1 MTNRYTSANT
11 TTAELA
17 ANYFD
22 QPDRIA
28 TIGRIHRRLRLASR
42 AQRLH
47 GIHALTKVFRDL
59 GPVPTARRKVI
70 AALGGTA
77 VAWPLTWPRAACARQ
92 PERMRRIGVLMPFS
106 ADDQEVTAVD
116 PSAAAAPP
124 DKRLSPGDVIVE
136 VQYQSVGNP
145 ADLQNRVDQLKEQG
159 EKVAVLLVS
168 NADAETRF
176 VALSLQ

>member
-1 MTNRYTSANT
+1 VRS
-11 TTAELA
+11 
-17 ANYFD
+17 
-22 QPDRIA
+22 R
-28 TIGRIHRRLRLASR
+28 RRLVVILSGPGTKRGEESPVFNLRRR
-42 AQRLH
+42 AFITL
-47 GIHALTKVFRDL
+47 
-59 GPVPTARRKVI
+59 
-70 AALGGTA
+70 LGGA
-77 VAWPLTWPRAACARQ
+77 AAAWPLAARGQQ

-116 PSAAAAPP
+116 PGAAAAPP

-136 VQYQSVGNP
+136 VRYQSVGNP
-145 ADLQNRVDQLKEQG
+145 ADLQDRVVQLKEQG

>member
-1 MTNRYTSANT
+1 VRTRRLPNSRPTISINLIA
-11 TTAELA
+11 
-17 ANYFD
+17 F
-22 QPDRIA
+22 A
-28 TIGRIHRRLRLASR
+28 TIGRIHRRLCLASR

-47 GIHALTKVFRDL
+47 GIHALAKEFRYL
-59 GPVPTARRKVI
+59 GPVPIARRKVI

-145 ADLQNRVDQLKEQG
+145 ADLQNRVDQTQEAGRRKWRCSSSPTPTPRP
-159 EKVAVLLVS
+159 AS
-168 NADAETRF
+168 WR
-176 VALSLQ
+176 

>member
-1 MTNRYTSANT
+1 MAIN
-11 TTAELA
+11 
-17 ANYFD
+17 
-22 QPDRIA
+22 I
-28 TIGRIHRRLRLASR
+28 
-42 AQRLH
+42 
-47 GIHALTKVFRDL
+47 
-59 GPVPTARRKVI
+59 ARRKVI

-92 PERMRRIGVLMPFS
+92 PERMRRNGVLMPFS
-106 ADDQEVTAVD
+106 ADQEVTAVD

-136 VQYQSVGNP
+136 VQYRSVGNP

>member
-17 ANYFD
+17 ADYFD
-22 QPDRIA
+22 QPDRICYDRAHPPASLLGKPRAA
-28 TIGRIHRRLRLASR
+28 TSR
-42 AQRLH
+42 HPRANQ
-47 GIHALTKVFRDL
+47 G
-59 GPVPTARRKVI
+59 VPRPRSRPHCQAESHCR
-70 AALGGTA
+70 LGGTA
-77 VAWPLTWPRAACARQ
+77 AAWPLT
-92 PERMRRIGVLMPFS
+92 
-106 ADDQEVTAVD
+106 
-116 PSAAAAPP
+116 
-124 DKRLSPGDVIVE
+124 K
-136 VQYQSVGNP
+136 YQSVGNP